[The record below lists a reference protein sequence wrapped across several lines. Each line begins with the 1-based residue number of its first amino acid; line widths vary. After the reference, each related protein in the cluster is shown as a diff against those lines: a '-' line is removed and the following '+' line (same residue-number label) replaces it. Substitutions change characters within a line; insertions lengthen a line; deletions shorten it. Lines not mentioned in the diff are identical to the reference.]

1 MLFQLSQ
8 FLNTIWPPNKGGAI
22 FTVLSGS
29 SKGHLLPKGRQAR
42 RWGWPQH
49 RLCPHWWDVVT
60 LGMNWNVKTG
70 NKVRPRHQTWQ
81 SDEPALGSAQGIQSG
96 AKGDRARDRTGNKA
110 TRWVQSSARS
120 QDQRQGMDT
129 TYNVHTRGPSR
140 RQGTYSIMLHAN
152 SNGSRS
158 TTSEAMINL
167 TKEQETEQ
175 ATRRLALQVPSL
187 LPDTPDTNNTPAIHN
202 NYWFS
207 MTPIHFTH
215 PMAIEK
221 LLSSLL
227 TSCTKTEEDN
237 TSTKRMLS

>member
-1 MLFQLSQ
+1 MGPKFSQ
-8 FLNTIWPPNKGGAI
+8 EPGPKTRNGYNLQCTYKG
-22 FTVLSGS
+22 
-29 SKGHLLPKGRQAR
+29 
-42 RWGWPQH
+42 
-49 RLCPHWWDVVT
+49 
-60 LGMNWNVKTG
+60 
-70 NKVRPRHQTWQ
+70 
-81 SDEPALGSAQGIQSG
+81 
-96 AKGDRARDRTGNKA
+96 
-110 TRWVQSSARS
+110 
-120 QDQRQGMDT
+120 
-129 TYNVHTRGPSR
+129 